1 MEWFEWGVKHYFLGD
16 EAEDDDEEEDQA
28 YNEQQDYYAEYDY
41 ENQDGE
47 KNSEYVEENTEY
59 LFTACRNGTEEL
71 KNGTLGAR
79 KCERYEQRQQNFTHD
94 CKPK

>member
-1 MEWFEWGVKHYFLGD
+1 MGREHYFLGD

-59 LFTACRNGTEEL
+59 LFTACRNGKFEEL
-71 KNGTLGAR
+71 KKMVRSGLVNVNAMAETTKL
-79 KCERYEQRQQNFTHD
+79 YS
-94 CKPK
+94 